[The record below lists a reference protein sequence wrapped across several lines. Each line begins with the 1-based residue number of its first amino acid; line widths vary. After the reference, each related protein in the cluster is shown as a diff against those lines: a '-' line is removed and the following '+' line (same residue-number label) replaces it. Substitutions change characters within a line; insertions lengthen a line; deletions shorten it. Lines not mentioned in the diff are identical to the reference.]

1 MNQVELIYEA
11 YETLTDDD
19 NKTELVWSDDGRKC
33 ISFDCID
40 FEVDDEDEDRIYY
53 DVVSDVWGTYAYI
66 ELSRFRNNLEEIIVR
81 ILSDNGFDCKIN
93 KMGGIR
99 IRGKN

>member
-1 MNQVELIYEA
+1 MNTDLIYEA
-11 YETLTDDD
+11 YEILTDED
-19 NKTELVWSDDGRKC
+19 NQTELVWSDDGRKC
-33 ISFDCID
+33 ISLDCIG

-53 DVVSDVWGTYAYI
+53 DVKYDVWGTYAYI

-81 ILSDNGFDCKIN
+81 ILTDNGFDCKIN
-93 KMGGIR
+93 RRGDIR